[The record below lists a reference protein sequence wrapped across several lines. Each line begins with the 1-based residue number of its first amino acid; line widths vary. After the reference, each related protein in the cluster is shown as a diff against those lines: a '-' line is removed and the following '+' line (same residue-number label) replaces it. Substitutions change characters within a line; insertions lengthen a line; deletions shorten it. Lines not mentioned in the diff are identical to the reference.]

1 MEEKKVIDIEK
12 ELFLAYGA
20 KYGFGHSITRQ
31 FKTFLMNT
39 RGSDARRM
47 LAAAQNDVQLAAKI
61 AALQTPGVGPKLAP
75 AKLQLQPQPP
85 TSPQP
90 AALPVQLP
98 TPTQPESDESAA
110 VVAGNSNMVASYLSS
125 DIANGLTNVQ
135 IAATYSRS
143 ELTAFAESL
152 LISVSPELSEK
163 QIVAAIKKALK
174 K

>member
-1 MEEKKVIDIEK
+1 MEEKQLIDTEK

-47 LAAAQNDVQLAAKI
+47 LAAAQNDVQSAAKI
-61 AALQTPGVGPKLAP
+61 AALQTPGVGPKSAP
-75 AKLQLQPQPP
+75 AKSLLQPQPP

-98 TPTQPESDESAA
+98 TPTQPGSDESAA
-110 VVAGNSNMVASYLSS
+110 VVAGSDWIERLTNDVVA
-125 DIANGLTNVQ
+125 GLTNVQ

-152 LISVSPELSEK
+152 LVSVSPELSEK